1 MDNPETLATLYIRH
15 MTKTNKTKQK
25 PKQSKTQKAKK
36 MTNTDPT
43 KQIESEPKCLLI
55 QNSVFIIFVY

>member
-15 MTKTNKTKQK
+15 RTMTNKTKPK

-36 MTNTDPT
+36 MNNIDPT
-43 KQIESEPKCLLI
+43 KQTGSEPKCLLI
-55 QNSVFIIFVY
+55 